1 MAAYFRPK
9 TIDFPEHNCRVKINL
24 WDTAGQE
31 RFASLTRQYVQAA
44 AGVILVYDTT
54 DANSI

>member
-9 TIDFPEHNCRVKINL
+9 TIDCPQYGCRVKINL

-44 AGVILVYDTT
+44 AGVILVYDIT
-54 DANSI
+54 DA